1 MPKRNSI
8 PEAGSKVLTVA
19 FFFFCSP
26 SQVFLHRLNQY
37 AATKIDKNI
46 TEETVKV
53 RVDLGLHNEDLYK
66 YQGQLT
72 FAPSAV
78 HLDLIFKQ

>member
-1 MPKRNSI
+1 M
-8 PEAGSKVLTVA
+8 
-19 FFFFCSP
+19 
-26 SQVFLHRLNQY
+26 FLHRLNQY

-72 FAPSAV
+72 FAPPAV
-78 HLDLIFKQ
+78 HTGLIFKQ